1 MYLLGLL
8 CAMSWSGVHENG
20 LNQLRILA
28 ANCSQQLSVSIL
40 FLSSFY
46 TVLLPVCLYL
56 SAVMVENNAAGFIA
70 FLILTLFTL
79 AGVFGLQIIVWI
91 AMNWS
96 RSPTVGISLFV
107 NLSVCSLSYALGRQ
121 VNAYVEPQKE

>member
-1 MYLLGLL
+1 
-8 CAMSWSGVHENG
+8 
-20 LNQLRILA
+20 
-28 ANCSQQLSVSIL
+28 
-40 FLSSFY
+40 
-46 TVLLPVCLYL
+46 
-56 SAVMVENNAAGFIA
+56 MVENNAAGFIA

-91 AMNWS
+91 AMSWS